1 MNWKKEIIKK
11 INEISG
17 SQSVYNIFADWIKM
31 LAISISNTLEINKKI
46 YEKREE
52 EYKSIANKY
61 TKEELMS
68 FSEMCGILTNAFEE
82 GFEDVLGDIYMNL
95 QVSNKNLG
103 QFFTPYWYKHAELV
117 SETNPVRRDT
127 VAAMVREIG
136 KRVNVKLHPHK
147 CRRTCAT
154 FALRCG
160 MPIEQ
165 VSKMLGHESID
176 TTQIY
181 LDLTEDELKQA
192 HAKYVR

>member
-1 MNWKKEIIKK
+1 MK
-11 INEISG
+11 SG
-17 SQSVYNIFADWIKM
+17 KFVGAKHD
-31 LAISISNTLEINKKI
+31 
-46 YEKREE
+46 
-52 EYKSIANKY
+52 
-61 TKEELMS
+61 
-68 FSEMCGILTNAFEE
+68 
-82 GFEDVLGDIYMNL
+82 
-95 QVSNKNLG
+95 
-103 QFFTPYWYKHAELV
+103 WYKHADLV